1 MKKLF
6 SLGIGAFFVLGM
18 IFGAN
23 CFLAESIDDDLVSL
37 LSQHNAEALR
47 NGEPHRVEMR
57 RTEQFFGSHYLVTV
71 YHESNHDSL
80 AQCFTG
86 EIALN
91 HSPVDWFQLRAAS
104 ADVSLQF
111 EESTNCPPVLEGSLT
126 QVILSLFGHQLL
138 IGEISL
144 GFDQLLSGTVRS
156 AGVNFV
162 EDHLALTI
170 APLNYV
176 FSKSRDGVEQHE
188 LSWSGFEFLDHSSR
202 ASAYGRDLRYHTEL
216 SFNNN
221 AITQSSSQLT
231 SGDIWYSDGQRR
243 SGLSS
248 FNSDFSGVVSNGF
261 MHGTGLVHA
270 DGLML
275 NNLPLG
281 NFTEALRLADFP
293 YQSFQTLALYDGQL
307 APTDWQSQMLETLA
321 GTQLYIETLSLEQGS
336 AKLNATGEIKLV
348 TTPESPLELHL
359 DVAINE
365 AFIKHLADIQ
375 TITSQSF
382 ITPSSA
388 AFETESARAQ
398 RQLEQ
403 LFEQYA
409 EAGFLNRDGSQ
420 GYESPLSLQ
429 AGSLLLNGIPL
440 APAGN

>member
-1 MKKLF
+1 MKKLLAL
-6 SLGIGAFFVLGM
+6 SLGIFVSVGV
-18 IFGAN
+18 IYSAN
-23 CFLAESIDDDLVSL
+23 SFIAELVAEQMTSL
-37 LSQHNAEALR
+37 VNQHNVTAHA
-47 NGEPHRVEMR
+47 NGDPHRLQAQ
-57 RTEQFFGSHYLVTV
+57 RTDQFFGAHYRFSL
-71 YHESNHDSL
+71 YHEDGKASL
-80 AQCFTG
+80 IQCFTG
-86 EIALN
+86 EASIRHTPL
-91 HSPVDWFQLRAAS
+91 DWVQLTAAS
-104 ADVSLQF
+104 ARIEINF
-111 EESTNCPPVLEGSLT
+111 EDTNNCPAFAEDTIEQQLLD
-126 QVILSLFGHQLL
+126 LFGNQLIVGKL
-138 IGEISL
+138 SL
-144 GFDQLLSGTVRS
+144 GFRQTLSGELSTP
-156 AGVNFV
+156 GVNFV
-162 EDHLALTI
+162 EDNIALTF
-170 APLNYV
+170 APIHYL
-176 FSKSRDGVEQHE
+176 FAIEQQGFEQHQ
-188 LSWSGFEFLDHSSR
+188 LNWSGFEFLDHRTR
-202 ASAYGRDLRYHTEL
+202 ASAYAKGIHYQSSL
-216 SFNNN
+216 SFNGRLLTE
-221 AITQSSSQLT
+221 AHSQLT

-243 SGLSS
+243 SGLST

-281 NFTEALRLADFP
+281 NFTEALKLADFP

-336 AKLNATGEIKLV
+336 AKLNAMGEIKLV
-348 TTPESPLELHL
+348 TTPENPLELHL

-388 AFETESARAQ
+388 AFETESARAR